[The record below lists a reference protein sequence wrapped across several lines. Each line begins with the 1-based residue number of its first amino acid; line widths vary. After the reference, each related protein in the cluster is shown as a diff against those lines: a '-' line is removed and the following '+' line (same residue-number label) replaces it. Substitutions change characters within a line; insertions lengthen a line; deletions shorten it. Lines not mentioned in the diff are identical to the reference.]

1 MQLKYRYAVL
11 IIFFI
16 ILGVSAYTVYS
27 SMRIQPSA
35 ENSEIQPG
43 QEDWIRTKGRINIL
57 LLGTDQDL
65 ETNSRTDTIILASVD
80 TVQKKVSL
88 LSIPRD
94 TRVNIP
100 GFGENKINAANLLG
114 GTELVKATISNLI
127 KVPIDYYIITNFEGF
142 KDIVDTLGGVEID
155 VEQNMRY
162 RAYDGMIDLKKG
174 VQRLDGEKALQ
185 YVRFRHDK
193 LGDITRTQRQ
203 QKFLTALAKEMIQAK
218 TILKLPALIPKL
230 KEAVGTDLS
239 VTQMIGLAKE
249 LANYDLS
256 TITVQTLPGNFVDL
270 NGASYWYVDEAKAHQ
285 VVLEVFAG
293 NSTDVIDNDIKV
305 NTGSQTRDKKE
316 EKKDPSPVNNEE
328 GKKEVD
334 SQTPEV
340 IIIDPIPLEE
350 QTDVMP
356 PAEKEE
362 ENIDENSTD
371 DSEVKSNDHINS
383 TQEEPVDST
392 DIDGKNSLSEQIN
405 NPDNPPDI
413 PVNKEQ
419 L

>member
-350 QTDVMP
+350 QTDVTP

>member
-88 LSIPRD
+88 LYSTRD

-316 EKKDPSPVNNEE
+316 EKKTFSGKYGKE
-328 GKKEVD
+328 G
-334 SQTPEV
+334 S
-340 IIIDPIPLEE
+340 
-350 QTDVMP
+350 
-356 PAEKEE
+356 
-362 ENIDENSTD
+362 
-371 DSEVKSNDHINS
+371 
-383 TQEEPVDST
+383 
-392 DIDGKNSLSEQIN
+392 
-405 NPDNPPDI
+405 
-413 PVNKEQ
+413 
-419 L
+419 